1 MSSIER
7 MSQPASGGR
16 GILVAGVVTGVA
28 AALLYASSLSRAVGV
43 VLGVV
48 AVVGVVLGAVT
59 ERARRWPPRP
69 VLYVIGGALVV
80 VAIVGIVTLVYA
92 STTQSRPA

>member
-16 GILVAGVVTGVA
+16 AILVVGAVTGAV

-43 VLGVV
+43 VLGVIAV
-48 AVVGVVLGAVT
+48 AAVVLGVIT
-59 ERARRWPPRP
+59 ERRRQWPPRP
-69 VLYVIGGALVV
+69 VRYVIAAALVV
-80 VAIVGIVTLVYA
+80 VAIVGIVTLVY
-92 STTQSRPA
+92 SLTTRSSPA